1 METVRLGTR
10 GSALAVAQSGQVAA
24 ALTEATG
31 VVVQTVVIRTRGDA
45 IVDRPLRD
53 VGGKGLFTKEIED
66 ALLDGSI
73 DFAVHSLKDL
83 PVDGP
88 PGLVV
93 SAIPL
98 RADPRDA
105 LVGCRL
111 GDLPERA
118 RVGTGSPRR
127 RLQLAALRP
136 DLRFEEL
143 RGNVD
148 TRVRRQREGDFDAVV
163 LAVAGLLRLDRGADI
178 AERLDPASMVPA
190 VGQGALALQCRAED
204 RPTAALLSRLHH
216 APTATAAAVERAFL
230 AAIGGSCHVPA
241 ACFAEVE
248 GTRVVGRAF
257 FSDEAGNVRT
267 ARLVGDPLH
276 VHALGNALAH
286 AVGGAG

>member
-1 METVRLGTR
+1 
-10 GSALAVAQSGQVAA
+10 VAA
-24 ALTEATG
+24 ALTAATG
-31 VVVQTVVIRTRGDA
+31 VPVELVIIRTRGDE

-66 ALLDGSI
+66 ALLSRAV

-88 PGLVV
+88 AGLVV
-93 SAIPL
+93 HAIPE

-105 LVGCRL
+105 LIGAPL
-111 GDLPERA
+111 GDLPEGA

-127 RLQLAALRP
+127 RLQLAAIRP

-163 LAVAGLLRLDRGADI
+163 LACAGLDRLGRGDDI
-178 AERLDPASMVPA
+178 AERLPPDVIVPA

-204 RPTAALLSRLHH
+204 RVTCDLLSALHHGPTAIAV
-216 APTATAAAVERAFL
+216 AAERAFL

-241 ACFAEVE
+241 ACHA
-248 GTRVVGRAF
+248 VVDGPHVVARAF
-257 FSDEAGNVRT
+257 FADDQGRVRT
-267 ARLVGDPLH
+267 ARRVADPLH
-276 VHALGNALAH
+276 VHALGNELAR
-286 AVGGAG
+286 AVSG